1 MFKIILS
8 AAALLLLSGCSLK
21 DAGFTPRDDLDYY
34 GIYKGVLPCKRCMGI
49 KTTLKLQR
57 PNRYEKKLSYIQSA
71 QERLYARGSFFWDGS
86 GHSITLDDG
95 SSYRVKE
102 NALQMLDNSGRP
114 PANNQKAYT
123 LKKFSL
129 STFINDRNASH

>member
-1 MFKIILS
+1 MYKIILS

-21 DAGFTPRDDLDYY
+21 DAGFIPKDDLDYY

-57 PNRYEKKLSYIQSA
+57 PNRYEKKLSYIQSS
-71 QERLYARGSFFWDGS
+71 QERLYARGSFFWDRS
-86 GHSITLDDG
+86 GHNITLDDG

-102 NALQMLDNSGRP
+102 NALLMLDGSGGP
-114 PANNQKAYT
+114 PPDEKKAYT